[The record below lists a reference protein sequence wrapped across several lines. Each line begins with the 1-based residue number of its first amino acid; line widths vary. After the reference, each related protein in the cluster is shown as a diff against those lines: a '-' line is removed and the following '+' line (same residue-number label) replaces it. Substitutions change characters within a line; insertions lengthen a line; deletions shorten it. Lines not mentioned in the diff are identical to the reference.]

1 VPGVLKML
9 ANIDERRILHVASQ
23 RSVDQKLYRFLNTP
37 IVYNA
42 RSEIVLETKLYLK
55 RNHENIFTISIT
67 IDFLGLCLLPLLS
80 FNFPAHPPHRLV
92 WFSVAAIYRTRPT
105 NL

>member
-9 ANIDERRILHVASQ
+9 ANFDERRILHVASQ
-23 RSVDQKLYRFLNTP
+23 RSVDQKLYRYLNTP
-37 IVYNA
+37 MVYNP
-42 RSEIVLETKLYLK
+42 RSEIVLETKLYSK
-55 RNHENIFTISIT
+55 RNHENIFTIT

-80 FNFPAHPPHRLV
+80 FNFPAHLPDGLV